1 MKKVCF
7 YFWNFIIC
15 CVFGFIMETLWCIL
29 KNRKYE
35 SRKGLLY
42 GPFIPIYGIAG
53 MVLAI
58 VITELDISALYLIFM
73 LGFVISTVIEY
84 IASYLQEKIFNSKS
98 WDYSNFPL
106 NLGGRINLL
115 YSILFGLASL
125 IWYISCYELSIK
137 LFNKINYGLME
148 GVSILL
154 FIFMLYNI
162 LISCIAVYR
171 TKERRN
177 KIERTGRFWQYID
190 RKYPD
195 EKVLK
200 VYANMDFIK

>member
-162 LISCIAVYR
+162 LISCIAMYR